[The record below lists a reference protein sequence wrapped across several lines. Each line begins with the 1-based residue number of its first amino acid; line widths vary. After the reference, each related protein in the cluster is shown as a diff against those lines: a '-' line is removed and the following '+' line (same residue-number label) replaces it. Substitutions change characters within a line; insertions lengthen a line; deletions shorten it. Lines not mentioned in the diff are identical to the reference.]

1 MKNWVAEGVASEVN
15 DFTPQRRNSC
25 KSELKSFLSAKNLN
39 DLHVSVKNSATFEAL
54 IPPANPNP
62 QNPKHFYKND
72 QVSRLLDDLSDPENS
87 VDHGNSLKG
96 IVIWLFAARSVV
108 QSPVRAKAL
117 ERLLGPI

>member
-1 MKNWVAEGVASEVN
+1 M
-15 DFTPQRRNSC
+15 
-25 KSELKSFLSAKNLN
+25 N

-87 VDHGNSLKG
+87 FDGQDQGNLLKG
-96 IVIWLFAARSVV
+96 IVIWLVAAQSVV
-108 QSPVRAKAL
+108 QSFRQQF
-117 ERLLGPI
+117 